1 MGERRFFSANEAV
14 AGRITIDGDEFHHIV
29 HVMRYRAGDELEVVN
44 GRGRLS
50 TGRIAAVKGR
60 SLQVD
65 VLNVADF
72 PLPALRVIIAVSLTK
87 GHAMNWLVEKLSEMA
102 VNEIRPLVCERTD
115 VSWNAAQLRRWEK
128 IAAQALKVNR
138 RYWLTRILPPV
149 SPSDLVASA
158 ETMPSKVLLDLT
170 ATRKLAPPTAFP
182 VLAVVGPPGD
192 FSDAEREMFHA
203 NNFLPALVND
213 AILKTET
220 AALAVAAILK
230 ND

>member
-29 HVMRYRAGDELEVVN
+29 HVMRYRVGDELEVVN

-50 TGRIAAVKGR
+50 TGRIAVVKAR

-65 VLNVADF
+65 VLGADDF
-72 PLPALRVIIAVSLTK
+72 PLPVPRVIIAVSLTK

-102 VNEIRPLVCERTD
+102 VDEIRLLVCERTD

-128 IAAQALKVNR
+128 ISAQSLKVNR
-138 RYWLTRILPPV
+138 TYWLTRILPPV
-149 SPSDLVASA
+149 SPADLAAAAV
-158 ETMPSKVLLDLT
+158 MPTKVLLDLF
-170 ATRKLAPPTAFP
+170 ATRKLAPPAAFP

-192 FSDAEREMFHA
+192 FSDAERDMFRA
-203 NNFLPALVND
+203 NGFVPALISD

>member
-29 HVMRYRAGDELEVVN
+29 HVMRYRVGDELEVVN

-50 TGRIAAVKGR
+50 TGRVAVVKAR

-65 VLNVADF
+65 VLGADDF
-72 PLPALRVIIAVSLTK
+72 PLPAPRVIIAVSLTK
-87 GHAMNWLVEKLSEMA
+87 GHAMNWLIEKLSEMA
-102 VNEIRPLVCERTD
+102 VDEIRPLVCERTD

-128 IAAQALKVNR
+128 IAAQSLKVNR
-138 RYWLTRILPPV
+138 TYWLTRILSPV
-149 SPSDLVASA
+149 SPADLVAA
-158 ETMPSKVLLDLT
+158 AATMPAKVLLDLF
-170 ATRKLAPPTAFP
+170 ATRKLAPPAAFP

-192 FSDAEREMFHA
+192 FSDGERDMFRA
-203 NNFLPALVND
+203 NGFVPTLVSD